1 MWLPSCSPSSSQ
13 KLGGGVQAT
22 VYVWRGGLQQTL
34 FPELFFWQQIWI
46 SFIIRTKQLKLFL
59 KLAID
64 TSLKGRLKA
73 AAVAESSRT
82 LNLVAWY

>member
-1 MWLPSCSPSSSQ
+1 MWV
-13 KLGGGVQAT
+13 GGVFSK
-22 VYVWRGGLQQTL
+22 L

-82 LNLVAWY
+82 LNLVAWH